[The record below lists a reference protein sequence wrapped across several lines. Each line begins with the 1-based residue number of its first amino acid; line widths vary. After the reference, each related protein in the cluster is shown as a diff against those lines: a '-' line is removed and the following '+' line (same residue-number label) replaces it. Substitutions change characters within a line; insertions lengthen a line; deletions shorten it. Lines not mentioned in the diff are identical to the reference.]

1 MEERA
6 LEGKVPRAYES
17 YNVALVLGLLV
28 RKHARRI
35 QFETLKW
42 AHAKRVKSSVTQ
54 KNIFSRQI
62 HFPNMPRT
70 RNNIF

>member
-35 QFETLKW
+35 QFETLK
-42 AHAKRVKSSVTQ
+42 
-54 KNIFSRQI
+54 
-62 HFPNMPRT
+62 
-70 RNNIF
+70 